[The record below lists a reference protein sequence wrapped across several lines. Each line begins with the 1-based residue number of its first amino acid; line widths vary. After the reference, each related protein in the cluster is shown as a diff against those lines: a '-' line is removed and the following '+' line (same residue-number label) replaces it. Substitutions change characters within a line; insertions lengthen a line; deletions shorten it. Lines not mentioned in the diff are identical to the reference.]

1 MVLPSLRADTF
12 ITCGRTC
19 MRNGKQRG
27 VSWGG
32 QDPGRERE
40 RRRQESWA
48 LAVSLVEG
56 SLLRQAEAECGTGRG
71 NFRGGEGG
79 QGRSPAATSST
90 LPRSRSSSGLLTP
103 KSWSFREPPTLHS
116 SGELSQTPHLPF
128 PRHPLGSAA
137 PVEVST
143 QGLSKKAPKSEVS
156 P

>member
-19 MRNGKQRG
+19 MRIRKQRG

-40 RRRQESWA
+40 RRRRQESWA

-56 SLLRQAEAECGTGRG
+56 SLQAEAECGTGRG
-71 NFRGGEGG
+71 NFRGDEGG

-90 LPRSRSSSGLLTP
+90 LPRLRSNSDLLTP

-128 PRHPLGSAA
+128 PGHPWSPAA
-137 PVEVST
+137 LVEVST
-143 QGLSKKAPKSEVS
+143 QRLSKKAPKSEVS